1 MIGCL
6 VISVVALTVAVA
18 SWLRPVGSNQNVSP
32 SSEPVSETEIAHSRD
47 ALCEAHNLIAQA
59 TRTAASRTSDNQATK
74 SVIATNV
81 RLATIA
87 SGQYLLQKISEYP
100 NAPAELSDALTTL
113 ATAYQKTTL
122 LHIADATEAELDV
135 AYGALDE
142 ADAKV
147 QQECR

>member
-1 MIGCL
+1 M
-6 VISVVALTVAVA
+6 
-18 SWLRPVGSNQNVSP
+18 
-32 SSEPVSETEIAHSRD
+32 
-47 ALCEAHNLIAQA
+47 
-59 TRTAASRTSDNQATK
+59 
-74 SVIATNV
+74 

-100 NAPAELSDALTTL
+100 NAPSELSDALTTL